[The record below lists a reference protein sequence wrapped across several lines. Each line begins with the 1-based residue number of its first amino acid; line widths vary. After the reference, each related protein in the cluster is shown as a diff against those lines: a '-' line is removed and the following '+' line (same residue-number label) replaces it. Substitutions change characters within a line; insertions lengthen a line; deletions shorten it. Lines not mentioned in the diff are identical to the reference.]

1 MKAGAAPAPSVAGA
15 AAAAGVAPTLSGAA
29 ATAGRSPA
37 IAATAAA
44 REVAIAAIAPDRDQ
58 PRSTFSETRLE
69 LLAESI
75 RAHGVIE
82 PLVVSPHPDAA
93 ARASTPYLLIVGERR
108 WTAARL
114 AGLTTVP
121 VVVREDLLAPAD
133 RLMFQIAE
141 NDGDLRE
148 DLSLWELASAVAR
161 ACELDGGPHAVFAR
175 RHHRS
180 SAWISQLLAF
190 ARAEGAAGQAL
201 REGYLQG
208 ALAARTFLRLNPS
221 HQQRLLAE
229 ARRDNAPITVRRVE
243 KLAGR
248 PDPAGRPAGRQRR
261 HAEEAEAE
269 SRAADQARAG
279 RPSGDGRAA
288 LPGGRDRAAEEAR
301 EENRAPNE
309 ARVGTRA
316 SDQAAMPAEAGQAA
330 PPLPATPG
338 ATPARRAAT
347 SIGIGPDAA
356 PPAPASHPAAVPA
369 ADPTPSLQ
377 AAPAIPPVAGAA
389 PAFAEDPAWPPPAPE
404 RGGRSRFSLL
414 PLAAGAA
421 GSAAA
426 GFLAAG
432 EAIAR
437 ARRPA
442 LGAGPDGANGAGTG
456 RGEVAPGIRPD
467 AAATI
472 AIGTHPEN
480 LAHGAPARSPVG
492 RAQSSGSSGPPEN
505 DMSGTTAAPPRA
517 SREADSMSAGAAG
530 AAAGRVTIELTLE
543 QLERLLIGLG
553 LAPQASPDEQVR
565 QLLNY
570 L

>member
-1 MKAGAAPAPSVAGA
+1 MKAGAAPAPTVAGA
-15 AAAAGVAPTLSGAA
+15 AAAAGVAPTLSEAA
-29 ATAGRSPA
+29 ATAGCSPA

-190 ARAEGAAGQAL
+190 ARAEGPAGEAL

-208 ALAARTFLRLNPS
+208 GLAARTFLRLNPS

-269 SRAADQARAG
+269 SRAA
-279 RPSGDGRAA
+279 
-288 LPGGRDRAAEEAR
+288 
-301 EENRAPNE
+301 NE
-309 ARVGTRA
+309 I
-316 SDQAAMPAEAGQAA
+316 AMPAEAGQAA
-330 PPLPATPG
+330 PPSPATPG

-347 SIGIGPDAA
+347 SSGIGPDAA
-356 PPAPASHPAAVPA
+356 PPAPASHPAVVPA

-389 PAFAEDPAWPPPAPE
+389 PAWQSPMDDAASPPPAPE
-404 RGGRSRFSLL
+404 RGGPSRLSLL
-414 PLAAGAA
+414 PLPAGPP

-437 ARRPA
+437 ARRP
-442 LGAGPDGANGAGTG
+442 LGSGPDGANAG
-456 RGEVAPGIRPD
+456 RGEAAPGVWPD

-472 AIGTHPEN
+472 AIGTDPEN
-480 LAHGAPARSPVG
+480 LAHGAPARSPAG
-492 RAQSSGSSGPPEN
+492 RPQSSGSSGPPRN
-505 DMSGTTAAPPRA
+505 DAAGRNAAPLRA
-517 SREADSMSAGAAG
+517 GGEADSPAAGAAG
-530 AAAGRVTIELTLE
+530 RRVTIELTLP
-543 QLERLLIGLG
+543 QLERLLVGLG
-553 LAPQASPDEQVR
+553 IAPQASPDDQVR
-565 QLLNY
+565 QLFNY